1 MVGEDLNDWL
11 ILIGRTHPLVV
22 HLPIGMLF
30 IAVIFELLSWWRDD
44 DVFTLPLYWIW
55 LAASITSVIACVAGI
70 ILADEGGYDDTVV
83 FVHQWLGIS
92 VAVVSSILWMLHATN
107 KLRQSLRAG
116 SSLLA
121 LLLVSIAGHFGGT
134 LTHGADFLGDPIS
147 TAFGIEDETPIP
159 VSPRK
164 PLANPDQAVVYSDL
178 VQPILEQKCVRCH
191 SSRKQKGKLRLDTY
205 ADLVKGG
212 KNGNTLVAGNPS
224 GSELYKRLVLPRD
237 DKHRMPPKGKSQ
249 LSKSEIKLI
258 HWWIREGKGS
268 EVAKLA
274 EVEKNDSIVA
284 VLASFTGAASAD
296 SIIQE
301 IELPEVKVNEVSD
314 SQLVKLREA
323 GLVVNRFASGSSFL
337 TVNCVNASGFDDEQV
352 ALLLPLAGNIVW
364 LKAGRTQLTDR
375 GLKNLGALKNLT
387 RLSLE
392 NTAITNNGLSVLSN
406 FDHLIYLNLIGTSI
420 TDKSMGLIS
429 KQKKLK
435 SVYLWQTEV
444 TPAGAALLRQALP
457 AAEVNLGESF

>member
-1 MVGEDLNDWL
+1 MLGEDLNDWF

-44 DVFTLPLYWIW
+44 DVFRLPLYWIW
-55 LAASITSVIACVAGI
+55 LTASITSVVACIAGI
-70 ILADEGGYDDTVV
+70 ILADEGGYDENVV
-83 FVHQWLGIS
+83 LVHQWLGIS
-92 VAVVSSILWMLHATN
+92 VAVISSVLWILHATDR
-107 KLRQSLRAG
+107 LRQSLRTVV
-116 SSLLA
+116 SIVT
-121 LLLVSIAGHFGGT
+121 LLLISVAGHFGGT

-147 TAFGIEDETPIP
+147 TAFGLEEETEPT

-164 PLANPDQAVVYSDL
+164 PLKNPDQAVIYADL
-178 VQPILEQKCVRCH
+178 IQPILEQKCFRCH

-212 KNGNTLVAGNPS
+212 KNGSTLVAGNPS

-237 DKHRMPPKGKSQ
+237 DKHRMPPKGKPQ

-258 HWWIREGKGS
+258 HWWIQEAEGS
-268 EVAKLA
+268 DVAKLA
-274 EVEKNDSIVA
+274 EVEKNDSIAA
-284 VLASFTGAASAD
+284 VLTSFTGEAAVD

-301 IELPEVKVNEVSD
+301 IELPDVKVSEVSD
-314 SQLVKLREA
+314 SQFVALRRT
-323 GLVVNRFASGSSFL
+323 GLVVNRFSGGSSFL
-337 TVNCVNASGFDDEQV
+337 TVNSVNASGFDDEQ
-352 ALLLPLAGNIVW
+352 ATLLLPLANNIVW
-364 LKAGRTQLTDR
+364 LKVGNTRLTDH
-375 GLKNLGALKNLT
+375 GLKSLGALKNLT

-392 NTAITNNGLSVLSN
+392 NTSITDTGLSVLSN
-406 FDHLIYLNLIGTSI
+406 FEHLIYLNVIGTSI
-420 TDKSMGLIS
+420 SDKGIPLIS

-435 SVYLWQTEV
+435 SVYLWQTDV

-457 AAEVNLGESF
+457 AAEVNLGEQN

>member
-1 MVGEDLNDWL
+1 MLADVNDWF

-30 IAVIFELLSWWRDD
+30 IAVMFELLAWWRED

-55 LAASITSVIACVAGI
+55 LAASITSVLACVAGI
-70 ILADEGGYDDTVV
+70 ILADEGGYDDAVIL
-83 FVHQWLGIS
+83 VHQWLGIS
-92 VAVVSSILWMLHATN
+92 VAIVSSILWIVHARN
-107 KLRQSLRAG
+107 SFRPAIRAVA
-116 SSLLA
+116 SLLT
-121 LLLVSIAGHFGGT
+121 LLLVSVAGHFGGT

-147 TAFGIEDETPIP
+147 SAFGIEDEAPTEAA
-159 VSPRK
+159 PRK

-178 VQPILEQKCVRCH
+178 VRPILEQKCIRCH
-191 SSRKQKGKLRLDTY
+191 DSRKQKGKLRLDSY

-249 LSKSEIKLI
+249 LTKSEIQLI
-258 HWWIREGKGS
+258 HWWIRECKGS
-268 EVAKLA
+268 DVVKLG
-274 EVEKNDSIVA
+274 EVEKNDSIA
-284 VLASFTGAASAD
+284 GVLASFTGAVSVD

-301 IELPEVKVNEVSD
+301 VELPDVKISDVNE
-314 SQLVKLREA
+314 SQFEALRGA

-352 ALLLPLAGNIVW
+352 SLLLSAADNIVW
-364 LKAGRTQLTDR
+364 LKAGHTRLTDR
-375 GLKNLGALKNLT
+375 GLKDLGALKNLT

-392 NTAITNNGLSVLSN
+392 NTSITNDGLSVLNN

-420 TDKSMGLIS
+420 SDKSIGLIS

-435 SVYLWQTEV
+435 SVYLWQTDV
-444 TPAGAALLRQALP
+444 TPAGAASLRQALP
-457 AAEVNLGESF
+457 EAEVNLGESF